1 MLGYSKVDPM
11 ESYYLTM
18 RLRHFAEVYGSF
30 STRVDSFNADIDIS
44 FPAGYTAYRNAAQES
59 RLRALP
65 V

>member
-30 STRVDSFNADIDIS
+30 STLVDSFNADIDIS
-44 FPAGYTAYRNAAQES
+44 FPAGHTAHRNAAQES